1 MSAPGEAPPEDPV
14 KRETSMTAAVLLRR
28 SLVDK
33 QMVDTEATIKSYEE
47 RQDDTKAQIIRR
59 RNAQAEVYAFVNKR
73 LEENFDSIAQL
84 ETSINAAEAEGREA
98 RRRFAEEEAA
108 ARSANAKEIH
118 RGALFRAASS
128 ISFTRRCSP
137 LRRAS

>member
-33 QMVDTEATIKSYEE
+33 QMVDTEATIRSYEE

-73 LEENFDSIAQL
+73 LEENFDSI
-84 ETSINAAEAEGREA
+84 S
-98 RRRFAEEEAA
+98 
-108 ARSANAKEIH
+108 
-118 RGALFRAASS
+118 
-128 ISFTRRCSP
+128 
-137 LRRAS
+137 

>member
-33 QMVDTEATIKSYEE
+33 QMVDTEATIRSYEE

-73 LEENFDSIAQL
+73 LEENLHGQRLLHALRVLLSTAVAHGHEQRRDVEVVRPRGRRVVEL
-84 ETSINAAEAEGREA
+84 EDGLV
-98 RRRFAEEEAA
+98 
-108 ARSANAKEIH
+108 
-118 RGALFRAASS
+118 ALERLA
-128 ISFTRRCSP
+128 
-137 LRRAS
+137 